1 MIAKPYEHTTP
12 HPEPHLQAGAEAER
26 QMAHYL
32 NRAFKQ
38 DPELHALHG
47 LRLVDRGQPEQDG
60 SPGVCQID
68 HLIVHRWG
76 MFIIESK
83 SVKEEVRVRGDG
95 SGGDEWSRLHRGSEV
110 GMPSPIRQA
119 MRQAEF
125 LRAALQQHRTELLQR
140 EPVGLRTITKV
151 VRGTDQRGFMHVPIQ
166 LVVAISDSGKIQR
179 LDGWREPSK
188 PFQVFVTKAD
198 LVPEKIGQELERH
211 RRGASLLNIKP
222 TDKYGLWSMEAHEAA
237 GVAEFLAVRHVD
249 RSDGS
254 PTQTN
259 RTRRPYARR
268 PSRDEPVCTKSEAAA
283 ACKYCGAQ
291 DLTANSG
298 PYGYYWRCGKCEK
311 NTPMPKVCAA
321 CGTNGRRGGEVK
333 VRKSGPNYFRDCNS
347 CGASERLWT
356 EE

>member
-125 LRAALQQHRTELLQR
+125 LRAALQQHRTEVAAEGAGRAANHHQGR
-140 EPVGLRTITKV
+140 EGYGPARLHACADPVGR
-151 VRGTDQRGFMHVPIQ
+151 RDFGFRK
-166 LVVAISDSGKIQR
+166 D
-179 LDGWREPSK
+179 
-188 PFQVFVTKAD
+188 
-198 LVPEKIGQELERH
+198 PE
-211 RRGASLLNIKP
+211 
-222 TDKYGLWSMEAHEAA
+222 T
-237 GVAEFLAVRHVD
+237 
-249 RSDGS
+249 
-254 PTQTN
+254 
-259 RTRRPYARR
+259 
-268 PSRDEPVCTKSEAAA
+268 
-283 ACKYCGAQ
+283 
-291 DLTANSG
+291 
-298 PYGYYWRCGKCEK
+298 
-311 NTPMPKVCAA
+311 
-321 CGTNGRRGGEVK
+321 
-333 VRKSGPNYFRDCNS
+333 
-347 CGASERLWT
+347 
-356 EE
+356 